1 MSDVL
6 TVARHDGKVVR
17 RSRLLWGVV
26 AIYVA
31 ILAIIFYP
39 AGGGDDASVQFT
51 ILGAMWLTTLLF
63 PLVAIVGS
71 YLAISGERESRTI
84 RFLLSQPV
92 ARHSVVLGKFLS
104 RGVTLGVAFL
114 LAIGVGTAIIVGMYT
129 DPVFDPLLTFTGLS
143 LLLIL
148 AFVAV
153 AVGISAAVA
162 SRSRA
167 IAATIGYYFV
177 AVVLSVFP
185 GVSIQS
191 MLQELGSAL
200 ELGLDRPMYHLF
212 GSLLSPAVA
221 YLNATM
227 ATFPPEAR
235 ILVPENAPSYL
246 GTPVQTAVL
255 LAWIVVPLVLGSLLL
270 RRAQIG

>member
-1 MSDVL
+1 MSDIL

-26 AIYVA
+26 AIYAA
-31 ILAIIFYP
+31 ILAIVFYP
-39 AGGGDDASVQFT
+39 AGGGDTSVQFT

-162 SRSRA
+162 SRSRV

-200 ELGLDRPMYHLF
+200 GLGLEGSMYHLF